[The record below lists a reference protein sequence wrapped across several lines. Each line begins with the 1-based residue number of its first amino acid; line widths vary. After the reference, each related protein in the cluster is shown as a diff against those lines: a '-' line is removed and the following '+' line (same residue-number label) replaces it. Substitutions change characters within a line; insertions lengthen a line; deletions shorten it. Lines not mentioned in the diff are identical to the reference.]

1 MYYSFWNKLSS
12 QQQKDFP
19 KENLENCLEMV
30 TYLGEPD
37 MYDYPYTALTVVAT
51 KRNHYS

>member
-37 MYDYPYTALTVVAT
+37 VRLSVHSFDGSCNQT
-51 KRNHYS
+51 